1 MNPKIE
7 ITTLSSGE
15 KAQELSDK
23 MVELINKYS
32 DVLTGFEL
40 IGVIDAVKMSAHD
53 SINEMEEKE

>member
-1 MNPKIE
+1 ME

-23 MVELINKYS
+23 IVELINKYS

-53 SINEMEEKE
+53 SIKEMEKEK